1 MVYLSV
7 GCGGVMFA
15 NWFVSPLVGCYVWYW
30 VCLFVGWWL
39 CDSIISLTLGMVSV
53 LNFFITDLNQSHF
66 KLQMGR
72 LFFSMW
78 HSVLCITM
86 GYLFHVWGGVG
97 VGLFCVCVVISIC
110 TELLCFGR
118 GI

>member
-1 MVYLSV
+1 M
-7 GCGGVMFA
+7 
-15 NWFVSPLVGCYVWYW
+15 
-30 VCLFVGWWL
+30 
-39 CDSIISLTLGMVSV
+39 D
-53 LNFFITDLNQSHF
+53 F

-72 LFFSMW
+72 LLAILGVYFFSMW
-78 HSVLCITM
+78 PSVVMCITM

-97 VGLFCVCVVISIC
+97 VGHIFFYFVISIC